1 MRHMCTWPFSR
12 FSLSPALSMWNRFSA
27 MHILCPCRCPDDP
40 HTSSTMHNATLA
52 KIGLNNQ
59 QTVSGSGILNNPILC
74 PDHDADS
81 PPDDEGSDA
90 GTSAAAED
98 PRLPIQT
105 SKTTT
110 TTTTESWNCS
120 NYDAC
125 DDDDKTTTTTT
136 TTTSPTPT
144 TTDEPLPGEDE
155 MGPEELDELLPTPPP
170 QQQQQQLG
178 RRLQGFVRPAVE
190 LQPEARNANH

>member
-1 MRHMCTWPFSR
+1 
-12 FSLSPALSMWNRFSA
+12 

-98 PRLPIQT
+98 PRLPIPT

-110 TTTTESWNCS
+110 TTEDEYDCA
-120 NYDAC
+120 NYNAC

-136 TTTSPTPT
+136 TTTSPTTT